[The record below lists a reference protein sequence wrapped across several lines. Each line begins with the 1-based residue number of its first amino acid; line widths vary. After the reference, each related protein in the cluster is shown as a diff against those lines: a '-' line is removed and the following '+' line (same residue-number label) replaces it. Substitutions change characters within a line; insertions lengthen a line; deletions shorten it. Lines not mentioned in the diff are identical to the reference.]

1 MPVTS
6 ISSVG
11 SAISTSAGDLGAPIE
26 QTVDLSQ
33 YLPEPEPAATM
44 PRFDTPAPPKPL
56 TPSQTYTVPGGDGGA
71 PQNVVEGSSTATS
84 GSGGVTVRVTERAGG
99 LDPNVSV
106 TSVEGF
112 DAVVSEDGVSVGP
125 LISVR
130 AKDNAIGVG
139 ARVKVQEE
147 LGDLSF
153 NANAEFQHVMPTGD
167 SDLVPA
173 FDEFKFGVSLGS
185 DPKEDTSF
193 KLGVTATIVD
203 NPGERKDSVEWGGNA
218 SVTQDGVTATVAGTL
233 IERPGENNDAVGVR
247 LSISDADATVFLRVD
262 QNYKPAGRDETVVQ
276 VGVSVSF

>member
-11 SAISTSAGDLGAPIE
+11 STTSTSAGDLGAPIE

-33 YLPEPEPAATM
+33 YLPEPEPASAM

-56 TPSQTYTVPGGDGGA
+56 TPSQTYTVPGGGGGA
-71 PQNVVEGSSTATS
+71 PQNVIEGSSTTTS
-84 GSGGVTVRVTERAGG
+84 GSGSLTVRVTDRAGG
-99 LDPNVSV
+99 LDPTVSV
-106 TSVEGF
+106 TALEGF
-112 DAVVSEDGVSVGP
+112 DAVVSEDGVSVGS

-139 ARVKVQEE
+139 ARVKVQED

-153 NANAEFQHVMPTGD
+153 SANADFQHVMPTGD

-185 DPKEDTSF
+185 DPKKQTSF
-193 KLGVTATIVD
+193 KLGATTTIVD
-203 NPGERKDSVEWGGNA
+203 NPGERRDSVEWGGNA
-218 SVTQDGVTATVAGTL
+218 SVTHDGLTATVAGTL

-247 LSISDADATVFLRVD
+247 LSISDADASVFLRVD

-276 VGVSVSF
+276 VGVSVNF